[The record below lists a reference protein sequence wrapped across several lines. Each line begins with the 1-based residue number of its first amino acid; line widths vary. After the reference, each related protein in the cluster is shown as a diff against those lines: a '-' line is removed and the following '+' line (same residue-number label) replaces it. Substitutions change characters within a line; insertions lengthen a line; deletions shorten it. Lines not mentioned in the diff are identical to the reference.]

1 MLIIFDLD
9 DTLVDTSGCVTYY
22 KLEGALEAMVK
33 AGLVLEDFSQ
43 GLELLRRLNETAFS
57 AKAALAEF
65 IELLGA
71 DPLFFEIGMQE
82 IYESALPDL
91 PLFPL
96 EGAVELLSLLKIY
109 HRLALVTVG
118 NPSIQMQ
125 KLKKAGIDSSVFS
138 KILVTKEIDKKPLY
152 QQILDELGVS
162 NREVLVCGD
171 RISRDLTPARQ
182 LGFKTVLM
190 KWGRGLTATLP
201 SRDVD
206 YSISS
211 LNELKGIIS
220 HWTAFSSSFLN

>member
-33 AGLVLEDFSQ
+33 AGLELPDFAQ
-43 GLELLRRLNETAFS
+43 GLELLRRLNETASS
-57 AKAALAEF
+57 AKESLAEF

-71 DPLFFEIGMQE
+71 DPLFLEIGTRE
-82 IYESALPDL
+82 IYESDLPDL

-96 EGAVELLSLLKIY
+96 DGAVELLSFLKIY

-118 NPSIQMQ
+118 YPSIQMQ
-125 KLKKAGIDSSVFS
+125 KLKKAGIDTSVFS
-138 KILVTKEIDKKPLY
+138 KILITQEIDKKPLY
-152 QQILDELGVS
+152 RAIVGELGVS
-162 NREVLVCGD
+162 SREVLVCGD
-171 RISRDLTPARQ
+171 RISRDLTPGRE

-206 YSISS
+206 YAISS
-211 LNELKGIIS
+211 LNELKGIIN
-220 HWTAFSSSFLN
+220 HWVSFSSF

>member
-22 KLEGALEAMVK
+22 KLGDALEAMVK
-33 AGLVLEDFSQ
+33 EGLELSDFNQ
-43 GLELLRRLNETAFS
+43 GLELFRRLNETASS
-57 AKAALAEF
+57 AKEALAEF
-65 IELLGA
+65 IELVGA
-71 DPLFFEIGMQE
+71 EPLFFEIGMKT
-82 IYESALPDL
+82 IYESDLSDL

-96 EGAVELLSLLKIY
+96 EGAIEVLSLLRNY

-118 NPSIQMQ
+118 SASIQMQ

-138 KILVTKEIDKKPLY
+138 KILITQDLDKKPLY
-152 QQILDELGVS
+152 QQILDEFGTPS
-162 NREVLVCGD
+162 KEVLVCGD

-190 KWGRGLTATLP
+190 KWGRGLNAKLP

-211 LNELKGIIS
+211 LND
-220 HWTAFSSSFLN
+220 